1 MTSTGTCTYTTF
13 VIWRPIGLLLSNLTS
28 SYSFSYQY
36 FARFFL
42 AIIPV
47 SLSADSETRI
57 QRNLPKCGNHHLSL
71 AWGIWLPCISRLVV
85 SNLPPVHFPCQV
97 VVDVNHR
104 AICPKLAFQWREQ
117 PTEIFYSI
125 RVNLSAAG
133 QCNWTKYLGAR
144 WKSLIWKIE
153 WEIENWLGSM
163 NKKKFKRDIEVLRAG
178 GRAGDEKCPA
188 LMSCDMSTVTLA
200 SNCDLRWQNDCA
212 HALTNT
218 RIQMHTLR

>member
-1 MTSTGTCTYTTF
+1 M
-13 VIWRPIGLLLSNLTS
+13 
-28 SYSFSYQY
+28 
-36 FARFFL
+36 
-42 AIIPV
+42 
-47 SLSADSETRI
+47 
-57 QRNLPKCGNHHLSL
+57 
-71 AWGIWLPCISRLVV
+71 
-85 SNLPPVHFPCQV
+85 SNLPPVHFPCQL

-117 PTEIFYSI
+117 ATKIFYSI
-125 RVNLSAAG
+125 RVNFSGGG

-218 RIQMHTLR
+218 RIQMYIYHAPPPSQTLRNDNFYSGSFLICANVKFWEVSWR